1 MLETAVLRMTTH
13 LTLDQAQVG
22 DRLRVMHIQDPETA
36 TVAMRLGISSGEVL
50 ELASKVPGGPLVVR
64 RGKIEIAL
72 GRALCQSIEVEKQA

>member
-1 MLETAVLRMTTH
+1 MEAALQRMSTL

-22 DRLRVMHIQDPETA
+22 DRLRVAHIHDPETA
-36 TVAMRLGISSGEVL
+36 TMAMRLGISSGEVL

-72 GRALCQSIEVEKQA
+72 GRALCQAIEVEKQA